1 MDINKKLL
9 QEINRFRMMSS
20 YQPGRL
26 LSEQDE
32 DNTRKKAF
40 GTDETFPKFSP
51 ANKELVEVNMA
62 EDLNELIS
70 EKQDDFMKQ
79 IPVTLDSNLNLNI
92 NGTILKR
99 VDFCQMVKDENYFN
113 GDAVYTRRACNNG
126 TSLYQLKNKKYTVT
140 EYDRNGNL
148 YPKPVTGLATEF
160 KVDNLF
166 DQFIA
171 KYPSYQNFFDTNND
185 KILENGVSISEYV
198 KNLINSVSLKVVV
211 KPTSSEDL
219 NKFGFTIEL
228 SDDKKSRDEYN
239 GAIER
244 LNSGNNGLLTGNFY
258 DVFKTNN
265 FIVPF
270 EGSSRK
276 AYSFLKNNFSEFNFT
291 ELVLNIPPDLS
302 QGDIPPVTNTPNPTP
317 TPTPPEVIAF
327 DFVVETAKNYE
338 FDKAELTQQAK
349 DEIDDNITEKFLSI
363 LPKYQE
369 GYLKF
374 IKDKE
379 IPVYAYASI
388 DADPYAM
395 DGGFYEGCSQY
406 GVGKGPRKDYNKCLS
421 QARAQKVVDYLKT
434 TQGGIF
440 KDVNFKPVGMGET
453 CQFSGL
459 CWTVKKKG
467 SNEKSPYSTSK
478 TYPDRRFSVNFP
490 SYHADF

>member
-317 TPTPPEVIAF
+317 TPTPPREIAF

-338 FDKAELTQQAK
+338 FDKAELTQE
-349 DEIDDNITEKFLSI
+349 D
-363 LPKYQE
+363 
-369 GYLKF
+369 
-374 IKDKE
+374 
-379 IPVYAYASI
+379 
-388 DADPYAM
+388 
-395 DGGFYEGCSQY
+395 
-406 GVGKGPRKDYNKCLS
+406 RKS
-421 QARAQKVVDYLKT
+421 VV
-434 TQGGIF
+434 
-440 KDVNFKPVGMGET
+440 
-453 CQFSGL
+453 
-459 CWTVKKKG
+459 
-467 SNEKSPYSTSK
+467 
-478 TYPDRRFSVNFP
+478 
-490 SYHADF
+490 